1 MSVQESDLLE
11 LEKREAIGAF
21 GLTLLN
27 CCLPVFLLCWGLLM
41 YSLMASR

>member
-1 MSVQESDLLE
+1 MSMQESDLLE

-27 CCLPVFLLCWGLLM
+27 CCLPVFCYVVACLCIP
-41 YSLMASR
+41 